1 MWVMPLRTTNRS
13 LPLRSHATRLRDV
26 TFASLMH
33 MREVLLLIQ
42 RIVGVAVGV
51 QTEQRGAMSSDNRGG
66 EAAGT
71 IARPR
76 RRHRQCFWLPRLS

>member
-1 MWVMPLRTTNRS
+1 MQ
-13 LPLRSHATRLRDV
+13 
-26 TFASLMH
+26 
-33 MREVLLLIQ
+33 EVLVLIQ

-51 QTEQRGAMSSDNRGG
+51 QTEQRGAMSSDHRGG

-76 RRHRQCFWLPRLS
+76 RRHRQCCCLPRLP

>member
-1 MWVMPLRTTNRS
+1 ML
-13 LPLRSHATRLRDV
+13 
-26 TFASLMH
+26 FASLMH
-33 MREVLLLIQ
+33 MRKVLLLIQ
-42 RIVGVAVGV
+42 RIVGAAVGV
-51 QTEQRGAMSSDNRGG
+51 QTEQRGAMSSDHRGG

>member
-1 MWVMPLRTTNRS
+1 
-13 LPLRSHATRLRDV
+13 
-26 TFASLMH
+26 MH

-51 QTEQRGAMSSDNRGG
+51 QTEQRGAMSSDHRGG